1 MGIKLSFSHLKDT
14 RREVLAGLLLI
25 GLFSFGFVLTPKL
38 AQAHV
43 QIENDAYN
51 DSVEHAWGELGP
63 GQNRRSWADVLY
75 CRTSVERIT
84 LPNGPGGRPRAVYKF
99 KTWVNANARGHAFE
113 AGAFADS
120 TQGHCQDDNNSAW
133 NGSRVN
139 LNDDL
144 FKVGGRKPVNV
155 TVGATASDE
164 AQPGVRDGVAAYSF
178 DAGVRLAHGIDF
190 TSVGGAYG
198 FTGDAA
204 GYKINGRVIWCA
216 GIDIGPI
223 SNPYAPGVGTN
234 VRWPGWYWGDCSG
247 GSFLFRAGTTATGN
261 FDTHWGSYTIGA
273 MKDGQTDSG
282 VRCGCNLGDTI
293 PGISR
298 AADGTVNNF
307 DLETAGILMHDG
319 VGTYNG
325 GSGVPAGYGGS
336 ADAAAAARGNPYPI
350 PVSEAWVTMEWDPVT
365 RGGVQVTKYP
375 STSGPDA
382 NGHATGPIANPATS
396 PGNRN
401 ICINPSIG
409 CGNGNPFTAFNSI
422 TALPGGWYEIDM
434 SAPSGFN
441 ISAVRYIYG
450 TNFSLPYG
458 TLTDPDGDGKYQ
470 VYIGGGFGA
479 NATLYLD
486 VYYEPEAPSTLS
498 CSIELAPE
506 SPEANQGFHVWL
518 RYGYTGTRAVQ
529 ARGNVVL
536 NGTSPTLNRAYGP
549 LALAPGASG
558 RIRMTSTPVSGPV
571 GDYTVNANIQKTD
584 GGLNFNCP
592 RTFQIAAKPY
602 FKVWAND
609 VQVGGTYKDSSGQCD
624 ASEGNPLATVIAYG
638 GSQGDDPPG
647 SNDFRG
653 ASAEYAVFALGEVR
667 NYISAG
673 RRSPR
678 TGIAS
683 QWPTPPHGLTFANA
697 RIDPSIPAGDPGD
710 PNKVINYGGGG
721 AIRHCAENWVDAS
734 KIPGDATV
742 LPSNYSFINFD
753 LNNFNDAVE
762 LQRNS
767 GIVKVKGSTNRSR
780 SVFVLNE
787 NVDVVI
793 DGNIAASDGKTV
805 YIIAAGNIKIAKGV
819 NNINAVL
826 ISKKRIITCTE
837 DDGSLI
843 PKNQL
848 YDQCGGN
855 DSDRKLVIRGAVIA
869 QELKLLRT
877 YGTRLLSQENEA
889 YNAGAAN
896 AAAEEIIFDP
906 TLYTTNPA
914 IKTPEKA
921 KTQIDFI
928 TSLPPIL

>member
-1 MGIKLSFSHLKDT
+1 MQLNFRHLKET
-14 RREVLAGLLLI
+14 RRDVLALLL
-25 GLFSFGFVLTPKL
+25 LVVAVCSCLMLSPRLVK
-38 AQAHV
+38 AHV
-43 QIENDAYN
+43 EVEGDAYA
-51 DSVEHAWGELGP
+51 DSVEHARGNLGNN
-63 GQNRRSWADVLY
+63 QSKRTWADSLY
-75 CRTSVERIT
+75 CRTTVDRII
-84 LPNGPGGRPRAVYKF
+84 LPTTNGKPRAVYKF

-120 TQGHCQDDNNSAW
+120 TQSHCQDDNNNAW

-139 LNDDL
+139 LDDDM
-144 FKVGGRKPVNV
+144 FKVGGKKPSNV
-155 TVGATASDE
+155 MVGVDSTDE
-164 AQPGVRDGVAAYSF
+164 AQPGVRDSVAAYGF

-190 TSVGGAYG
+190 SSQGGAYG
-198 FTGDAA
+198 WTGDAA
-204 GYKINGRVIWCA
+204 GYKINGQAIWCA

-223 SNPYAPGVGTN
+223 NNPYAPGVNTN
-234 VRWPGWYWGDCSG
+234 VRWPGWYWGNCSG
-247 GSFLFRAGTTATGN
+247 GSFLFRAGSTSTGN
-261 FDTHWGSYTIGA
+261 FDTNWGSYTIGA
-273 MKDGQTDSG
+273 MKNGQTETG
-282 VRCGCNLGDTI
+282 VRCGCAIGSTI

-298 AADGTVNNF
+298 TSGEVNDF
-307 DLETAGILMHDG
+307 DLEAAGILVHDG

-325 GSGVPAGYGGS
+325 GTGVPPGFNGS
-336 ADAAAAARGNPYPI
+336 ADDAAAARGNPYTI
-350 PVSEAWVTMEWDPVT
+350 PVSEAWVTMEWDAVT

-375 STSGPDA
+375 SSSGPDA
-382 NGHATGPIANPATS
+382 SGHATGPIANSATS

-409 CGNGNPFTAFNSI
+409 CGTSNPFTAFNSI

-450 TNFSLPYG
+450 TNFSQPYG
-458 TLTDPDGDGKYQ
+458 SLTDPDGDGKYQ
-470 VYIGGGFGA
+470 VYIGGGGGA

-529 ARGNVVL
+529 ARGNVAL

-558 RIRMTSTPVSGPV
+558 RIRMTTTPVSGPV

-609 VQVGGTYKDSSGQCD
+609 VQVGGTYKNSSGQCN

-678 TGIAS
+678 TATAS

-710 PNKVINYGGGG
+710 PNKVVNYGGGS
-721 AIRHCAENWVDAS
+721 AIRHCADNWVDAS

-742 LPSNYSFINFD
+742 LASNFSFINFD

-762 LQRNS
+762 LKRNS
-767 GIVKVKGSTNRSR
+767 GTVRVKGSTNRSR

-793 DGNIAASDGKTV
+793 DGNIAASNGKTV

-819 NNINAVL
+819 NYINAVL
-826 ISKKRIITCTE
+826 ISKKRIITSTE

-848 YDQCGGN
+848 YNQCGGN
-855 DSDRKLVIRGAVIA
+855 DPDRKLVIRGAV
-869 QELKLLRT
+869 
-877 YGTRLLSQENEA
+877 
-889 YNAGAAN
+889 
-896 AAAEEIIFDP
+896 
-906 TLYTTNPA
+906 
-914 IKTPEKA
+914 
-921 KTQIDFI
+921 
-928 TSLPPIL
+928 